1 MYLAAQRV
9 ISPVSQMQAVN
20 LFAYLHGPLAPG
32 AFPDPDNNPG
42 VAVWSD
48 VRLAPPG
55 NRVLSYLDIV
65 CSDALP
71 LDEVRT
77 YLAAIKHMLQAN
89 GNNPTIQGVG
99 PLWVR
104 FGLGHPSIPWST
116 ELGALAGHLVM
127 RLPPGLG

>member
-32 AFPDPDNNPG
+32 EFPSPDNNPG

-55 NRVLSYLDIV
+55 NRVLGYLDIV
-65 CSDALP
+65 CSDTLP
-71 LDEVRT
+71 LDQVRA
-77 YLAAIKHMLQAN
+77 YLAAIKHMLQPN
-89 GNNPTIQGVG
+89 GNPTIDGVG

-104 FGLGHPSIPWST
+104 FGLGHLSIPWNT
-116 ELGALAGHLVM
+116 ELGALAGHLVT
-127 RLPPGLG
+127 RLPPRLG